1 MIKTIQH
8 TIGTVPMADMNKS
21 LGMISTYAWI
31 GTGILFVCYGYFVGS
46 LTFSIVKQQGIQ
58 SDIKARISSMS
69 KQELSYLHTQKTL
82 TADYAQTIGMVPATV
97 VSFATPKRAFA
108 WNVGR

>member
-1 MIKTIQH
+1 MQ
-8 TIGTVPMADMNKS
+8 DMNKA

-31 GTGILFVCYGYFVGS
+31 GTGVLFMCYVYFVGS
-46 LTFSIVKQQGIQ
+46 ITFSIVKQQGIQ
-58 SDIKARISSMS
+58 STMKTLISSMS
-69 KQELSYLHTQKTL
+69 KQELAYLQTQKTL
-82 TADYAQTIGMVPATV
+82 SADYAATIGMVPATV